1 MPKVP
6 HRKSSESAQ
15 SEAPRSDLLTGS
27 SGSLDKKFQFQWYDD
42 FPEWRLWVRPVKDNN
57 TLFYCCACKKA
68 FACGKSNI
76 QSHENTTKH
85 TKALGLLKF
94 DNERMSSQIA
104 SHNNLNDS
112 LPSMHNVFDDEC
124 TETSSF
130 GSVPVL
136 DSLPSEAF
144 KETNETLKSKDL
156 DFTGKV
162 SLVELRLALFFVEK
176 NISFEVGK
184 DLVELL

>member
-1 MPKVP
+1 M
-6 HRKSSESAQ
+6 
-15 SEAPRSDLLTGS
+15 
-27 SGSLDKKFQFQWYDD
+27 
-42 FPEWRLWVRPVKDNN
+42 RPVKDNN
-57 TLFYCCACKKA
+57 TLFYFCACKKA

-85 TKALGLLKF
+85 VKALVLLKF

-104 SHNNLNDS
+104 SDNNLNDS

-136 DSLPSEAF
+136 DSLPSEAV
-144 KETNETLKSKDL
+144 KETDDILKSKDL
-156 DFTGKV
+156 DFTKRV
-162 SLVELRLALFFVEK
+162 SLAELRLALFFVEK

-184 DLVELL
+184 DLVELLLELGRDPGVLEAVSLGPTKLSKIVNNVLASHEMAVFAERGRKRPPP